1 MRNNFNVAFINQC
14 TEAEGPGKHLAI
26 WFQGCDK
33 RCFGCC
39 NPELFDFKQ
48 ANILSLDE
56 MLKIIINAKNEFNII
71 GVTYLGGEPTLQNGL
86 LELSKEIRKADLGII
101 LFTGNKA
108 EEIDNNFFSAVD
120 IIIDGK
126 YEIDK
131 PDNKRN
137 LVGSA
142 NQNIIFITERY
153 KKNEDWFYNYRPK
166 QLEIN
171 INDGIFITGDKAL

>member
-1 MRNNFNVAFINQC
+1 MKNNFNIAFINQC
-14 TEAEGPGKHLAI
+14 TEAECPGKHLAI
-26 WFQGCDK
+26 WFQGCNK

-48 ANILSLDE
+48 ANIISLDE
-56 MLKIIINAKNEFNII
+56 LLKIIINAKEEFSII
-71 GVTYLGGEPTLQNGL
+71 GVAYLGGEPTLQNGL
-86 LELSKEIRKADLGII
+86 LELSKEIRKEGLGII

-108 EEIDNNFFSAVD
+108 EEIDEKLLSAVD
-120 IIIDGK
+120 LIIDGK

-137 LVGSA
+137 LVGST

-153 KKNEDWFYNYRPK
+153 KPNKDWFYDYRPK

-171 INDGIFITGDKAL
+171 VKNGIFITGDKIL